1 MSTTSNRYDY
11 IIVGAGSAGCVL
23 ARRLSQERG
32 VRVLVVEA
40 GGLDNDLMLKIPAA
54 LSTPLLSDKHNWYY
68 HTDPEPFMNG
78 RRVYCP
84 RGRVIGG
91 SSSIN
96 GMMWVRGN
104 PLDFDAWAGNQLP
117 QWDYAHCLPYFKRA
131 ETYERGGD
139 DYRGDAG
146 PVQVTA
152 ARLENELDR
161 AFLDA
166 ALQAGHP
173 KSGDTNGA
181 QQEGFGLCDRNI
193 FKGRRWSMADAYL
206 RPAMA
211 EADVSVE
218 TRALTERIIF
228 DGKRA
233 VGIEYLQEGVR
244 RQAFADRDVIL
255 SGGSINSP
263 QLLLLSGVGDDEHLK
278 EMGIDTVAHVPG
290 VGRNLQDHLDLR
302 IRHKCKKPVSH
313 YSATK
318 GLGKLFAGL
327 RWMITRGGVCASNLF
342 EVAGYI
348 RTSEAIDYPN
358 LQSCFM
364 AIAASYDGSEAY
376 EGHGYQSHMDMM
388 RPTSRGR
395 VRLKSNDPAVPP
407 SIVFNYLQTEK
418 DQRDVVDAFH
428 ITRDILSQSA
438 FKPYDDGELNPSA
451 RVNTDDEI
459 LAWARENGD
468 TEYHPVGTC
477 RMGLDDDAV
486 VDAELRVHGIDGLRV
501 VDASVMPKVVTGNT
515 NSSTIMIAEKAADSI
530 AGKPPLEALHH
541 VVTNL
546 RATV

>member
-1 MSTTSNRYDY
+1 MPTTAKHYDY

-23 ARRLSQERG
+23 ARRLSEENGIRLL
-32 VRVLVVEA
+32 VLEA
-40 GGLDNDLMLKIPAA
+40 GGSDNDLMLKIPAA

-68 HTDPEPFMNG
+68 HTDPEPYMNG

-139 DYRGDAG
+139 DYRGDTG
-146 PVQVTA
+146 PVQVTS

-166 ALQAGHP
+166 AIQAGHP
-173 KSGDTNGA
+173 RSVDTNGA

-206 RPAMA
+206 RPAVA
-211 EADVSVE
+211 QANVTIE
-218 TRALTERIIF
+218 TGALCERVIF

-233 VGIEYLQEGVR
+233 VGIDYTHQGR
-244 RQAFADRDVIL
+244 SQQAFAERDVIL
-255 SGGSINSP
+255 CGGSINSP
-263 QLLLLSGVGDDEHLK
+263 QLLLLSGIGDASHLK
-278 EMGIDTVAHVPG
+278 EMGIDTLSHVPG

-313 YSATK
+313 YAASQ
-318 GLGKLFAGL
+318 GFGKLVAGL
-327 RWMITRGGVCASNLF
+327 RWMITRGGVCASNFF

-348 RTSEAIDYPN
+348 RTNEAIEYPN

-364 AIAASYDGSEAY
+364 AIAASYDGSDSYA
-376 EGHGYQSHMDMM
+376 GHGYQSHMDMM

-395 VRLKSNDPAVPP
+395 VQLTTKDPASPP

-418 DQRDVVDAFH
+418 DRRDVVDAFR
-428 ITRDILSQSA
+428 ITRDILSQPA
-438 FKPYDDGELNPSA
+438 FNLYDDGELNPGPDVQS
-451 RVNTDDEI
+451 DKEI
-459 LAWARENGD
+459 LAWARENGE

-486 VDAELRVHGIDGLRV
+486 VDAQLRVRGVEGLRV
-501 VDASVMPKVVTGNT
+501 VDASVMPKVVTANT
-515 NSSTIMIAEKAADSI
+515 NASTIMIAEKAADLI
-530 AGKPPLEALHH
+530 AGRIPLSALRHN
-541 VVTNL
+541 VVDVRRTL
-546 RATV
+546 